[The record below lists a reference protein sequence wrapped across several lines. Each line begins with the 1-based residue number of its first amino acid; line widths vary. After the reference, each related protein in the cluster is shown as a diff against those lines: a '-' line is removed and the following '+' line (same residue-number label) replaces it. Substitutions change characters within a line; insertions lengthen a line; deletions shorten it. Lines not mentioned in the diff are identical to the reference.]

1 MFVNEE
7 LREHLET
14 SSTVRLNSAVF
25 AEWNMNIASNIL
37 QIGNYRFRPLDT
49 EDTRYNFVAQSFSLN
64 DEARYYTD
72 ATDADIVI
80 DGGVDDLQVPKT
92 FLSKKEK
99 EKLIYSLED
108 CFGKHRPRSGIN
120 KIRYF
125 DDKFSHFSNSE
136 MSDRPRYYM
145 SDKDDGFK
153 YWTSYRTED
162 GLERGVANQTVG
174 GQHFIEDA
182 APYVVY
188 KEPVPANRIVLKTQT
203 NVGTVDLG
211 PFSGPTG
218 FFQDPFFGPD
228 KQTTPI
234 RWKVQYLENDSWV
247 DAVVFGQNSQRSDG
261 SSVIGPD
268 GYAELA
274 YGLLIP
280 EQYREAF
287 KFVEKFSSPSLLPPA
302 SELPEGS
309 AYFLQENSSDAGVY
323 YIVVGEQYDTFPAN
337 YGWYLNEEMPDR
349 TSSYIENLTSPESF
363 VSASGSKEVY
373 REFAYVSG
381 LRVVVETMNVFDSTF
396 DLIEL
401 SPRLAV
407 DLSDKTLSFDVKRS
421 ASDLG
426 ISGMPVSQ
434 LLAATGGINLFDFD
448 QAFFPSNT
456 NSIIAKYT
464 TQNIQFKFYEI
475 IIDVDGKDYFVP
487 IKTMYSEGFPQSQSS
502 NRNVSINLRDLF
514 YYFEG
519 KTAPQLF
526 IPNVSVSYAVS
537 LILDSVG
544 FANYTFKRIEGEGEP
559 EIPFFFVEPDQ
570 SVAQVLNGI
579 AISTQTAMFFDEF
592 NNFVMM
598 SKDFIMPSEN
608 DRPTDLTLYGSKD
621 FKKEGVQK
629 NKNNKEILANI
640 IDIANQDNQIYND
653 GSISYTTRYLQ
664 RSYSSIKQASLI
676 DKEKTWIY
684 KPVLLWEVAPTEQTK
699 PINDEV
705 GEQSSYVLGAIP
717 LNSNLSKEL
726 PSVQNNRIINNIIDL
741 GDGIYW
747 ITKYNGFFYS
757 GGEIIKYD
765 AVQFSIPGLGLLEEE
780 NSNVEGDNVWI
791 TSAQEYSRYFS
802 KIPFNGKIYP
812 TGLVRIYA
820 EPNFE
825 TINNATFFQNGAVAK
840 HGRGQFSTEIVEH
853 RAGLDPYWS
862 NNANV
867 RGCQMD
873 FEFLANENLEL
884 PPTTI
889 GPAGVESSRA
899 RDTLRVGT
907 IKNFLATQN
916 REEKEKELSYP
927 ATVQSSAL
935 VFNGT
940 SFSSS
945 ENPLNFIS
953 YVYRSLENRFVHFGT
968 RMRIIGKIENSEVRG
983 QNPLNSFTYFTTSE
997 ARSDQS
1003 TTIAGASGG
1012 LAVMVNPETNNG
1024 YYFELLALTEN
1035 NLESYSDQGIYNML
1049 FYKIVQRAP
1058 EEGESPEDTEN
1069 LAIPIRLWEGIGAI
1083 TVDDGLFTGQSRV
1096 VAESN
1101 PTVYDIAVEYENIGD
1116 IRRFYLYVNNTVVGI
1131 VDDENPLP
1139 VFNNMALFVRGS
1151 SECMF
1156 ENIYALTN
1164 NYSQNTT
1171 FALDTP
1177 VSSAFDVVDI
1187 SANKSFQKYAVS
1199 GLIQSTYLSGI
1210 GPAEPPKY
1218 NIYYEEFGTIMREA
1232 AYFDVRYD
1240 KAYPAL
1246 YAKLSPTF
1254 NRLKGYTV
1262 SNFIAGAYG
1271 AQFLIF
1277 NATDTALSL
1286 DSTSGNYLRIQGV
1299 TLTQESTNELRVDDY
1314 FEKYGNYSAIRLTGQ
1329 NTVSPPT
1336 KFKEDFFD
1344 VKLSRMTHGQIS
1356 FSLET
1361 PYIQSQDAADDLM
1374 GWMIDKIMKPRKS
1387 LGIKIFSNPMIQLGD
1402 IVKINYQANEGND
1415 EVAGPNDRFVVYH
1428 IDYQRDLNGPT
1439 MVVFLSEIS
1448 FSKEDSVSST
1458 FGRTSSFLSSPI
1470 ATTAPSTGGSPGG
1483 GTVTYTGGY

>member
-1 MFVNEE
+1 MFVNED

-25 AEWNMNIASNIL
+25 AEWNMNIANNIL
-37 QIGNYRFRPLDT
+37 QIGNYRFRPLDQ

-64 DEARYYTD
+64 DTAKYYTD

-99 EKLIYSLED
+99 EKLLYSLED
-108 CFGKHRPRSGIN
+108 CFGRHRPRSGIN

-125 DDKFSHFSNSE
+125 DEKFSHFSNSD

-145 SDKDDGFK
+145 SDKDDAFK

-162 GLERGVANQTVG
+162 GLERGVANQTIG

-188 KEPVPANRIVLKTQT
+188 KEPVPANRIVVKMQT

-211 PFSGPTG
+211 PFVGPTG
-218 FFQDPFFGPD
+218 FYQDPFFGSD

-234 RWKVQYLENDSWV
+234 RWKIQYLENDSWI
-247 DAVVFGQNSQRSDG
+247 DAVAFNQNTQRRDG
-261 SSVIGPD
+261 SSIVGPD
-268 GYAELA
+268 GYVELA
-274 YGLLIP
+274 YGLIIP
-280 EQYREAF
+280 EQYKDVFR
-287 KFVEKFSSPSLLPPA
+287 FVENISSVNLLPPA
-302 SELPEGS
+302 SEMTEGS
-309 AYFLQENSSDAGVY
+309 SYFVKENEEDAGIF
-323 YIVVGEQYDTFPAN
+323 YIVIQDQYDSFPAN

-349 TSSYIENLTSPESF
+349 TSSYIENVTNPEKFTSTSEGK
-363 VSASGSKEVY
+363 VVY
-373 REFAYVSG
+373 REFSYISG
-381 LRVVVETMNVFDSTF
+381 LRIVVETMNIFDATF

-407 DLSDKTLSFDVKRS
+407 DLSDKTLGFSISRS

-426 ISGMPVSQ
+426 VSGMPVSQ
-434 LLAATGGINLFDFD
+434 LLAAAGSIELFDYD
-448 QAFFPSNT
+448 QAFFQSNT
-456 NSIIAKYT
+456 NSIVSKYT

-475 IIDVDGKDYFVP
+475 IMDVDGKDYFVP
-487 IKTMYSEGFPQSQSS
+487 IKTMYSEGFPETQSS
-502 NRNVSINLRDLF
+502 NRNVTISLRDLF

-519 KTAPQLF
+519 KSAPQLF
-526 IPNVSVSYAVS
+526 IPNASLSYAVS

-544 FANYTFKRIEGEGEP
+544 FSNYTFKRVNEEDEI
-559 EIPFFFVEPDQ
+559 EIPFFFVEPDK
-570 SVAQVLNGI
+570 SLAEVLNDI

-592 NNFVMM
+592 NNFIMM
-598 SKDFIMPSEN
+598 SKNYIMPSEE
-608 DRPTDLTLYGSKD
+608 DRPTDITLYGSSD
-621 FKKEGVQK
+621 FEQEGVEK
-629 NKNNKEILANI
+629 NKATKEILANI
-640 IDIANQDNQIYND
+640 IDVASEENKIYND
-653 GSISYTTRYLQ
+653 GNITYTTRYLQ
-664 RSYSSIKQASLI
+664 RSYSSIKQASII
-676 DKEKTWIY
+676 DREKTWIY

-717 LNSNLSKEL
+717 LNSNLSTDL
-726 PSVQNNRIINNIIDL
+726 PIVQNNRIINNVIDL

-747 ITKYNGFFYS
+747 ITKYNGFFYAN
-757 GGEIIKYD
+757 GEIIKYD
-765 AVQFSIPGLGLLEEE
+765 AVQFSIPGLSLVDT
-780 NSNVEGDNVWI
+780 NNPNIDGDNVWI
-791 TSAQEYSRYFS
+791 TSAQDYARYFS

-825 TINNATFFQNGAVAK
+825 TINGTTFFQNGAVAK
-840 HGRGQFSTEIVEH
+840 HGRGQFNTEIVFHE
-853 RAGLDPYWS
+853 AGLSPYWS
-862 NNANV
+862 DNNNV
-867 RGCQMD
+867 RGCEMD
-873 FEFLANENLEL
+873 FRFLSDETL
-884 PPTTI
+884 TTPNTQV
-889 GPAGVESSRA
+889 GPAGVNSSRA
-899 RDTLRVGT
+899 RDTSRVGT

-916 REEKEKELSYP
+916 REEREKELSYP

-945 ENPLNFIS
+945 SNPLNFVS
-953 YVYRSLENRFVHFGT
+953 YVYKPLENRFVHFGT
-968 RMRIIGKIENSEVRG
+968 RMRIIGKIENSEIRG
-983 QNPLNSFTYFTTSE
+983 QTPLNAFTYFTASE
-997 ARSDQS
+997 ARTDQS

-1012 LAVMVNPETNNG
+1012 LAVMINPETNNG
-1024 YYFELLALTEN
+1024 YYFELIALTEN
-1035 NLESYSDQGIYNML
+1035 NLEAYEQQGIYNML
-1049 FYKIVQRAP
+1049 FYKVKQKAP
-1058 EEGESPEDTEN
+1058 DESGELLEEEED
-1069 LAIPIRLWEGIGAI
+1069 LGIPVRLWEGIGAI
-1083 TVDDGLFTGQSRV
+1083 TVDDGLFTGQSRII
-1096 VAESN
+1096 AESN
-1101 PTVYDIAVEYENIGD
+1101 PTVYDVAVEYEDIGD
-1116 IRRFYLYVNNTVVGI
+1116 GRRFYLYVNNVIVGI
-1131 VDDENPLP
+1131 VDDPDPLP

-1171 FALDTP
+1171 FALETP
-1177 VSSAFDVVDI
+1177 VSAAFDISDI
-1187 SANKSFQKYAVS
+1187 SANKSFQKYALS
-1199 GLIQSTYLSGI
+1199 GLVQATYLSGV
-1210 GPAEPPKY
+1210 GPSEPPKY

-1232 AYFDVRYD
+1232 AYFDIRYD

-1262 SNFIAGAYG
+1262 SNFISGAYG

-1299 TLTQESTNELRVDDY
+1299 TFTQESTNELSVDDY
-1314 FEKYGNYSAIRLTGQ
+1314 FEKYSNPSTIKLTGE

-1344 VKLSRMTHGQIS
+1344 IKLSRMSHGQIS
-1356 FSLET
+1356 FALET
-1361 PYIQSQDAADDLM
+1361 PYVQSQDAADDLM
-1374 GWMIDKIMKPRKS
+1374 GWMINKIMKPRKS

-1402 IVKINYQANEGND
+1402 MVNIDYKTKENTNEIAD
-1415 EVAGPNDRFVVYH
+1415 LKSRFVVYH
-1428 IDYQRDLNGPT
+1428 IDYERNSSGPSMT
-1439 MVVFLSEIS
+1439 LFLSEVI
-1448 FSKEDSVSST
+1448 
-1458 FGRTSSFLSSPI
+1458 
-1470 ATTAPSTGGSPGG
+1470 
-1483 GTVTYTGGY
+1483 